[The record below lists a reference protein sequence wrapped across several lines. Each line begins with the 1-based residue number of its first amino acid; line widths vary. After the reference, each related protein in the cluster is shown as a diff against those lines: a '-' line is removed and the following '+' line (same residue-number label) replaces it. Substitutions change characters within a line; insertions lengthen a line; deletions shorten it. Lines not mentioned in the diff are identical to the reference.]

1 MYQARIERGI
11 CLECLRCV
19 ETCPNGNLV
28 ENYGKPG
35 QKPENECQGCRYC
48 VEVCPTK
55 AIQVDYVPEPG
66 EKIWSKDRLTNIRQQ
81 AETGNYRIMG
91 CGTQTRPSEFDR
103 LVLVPAQL
111 SRKPLLEAD
120 EVKTSVTI
128 GSNSTRPIN
137 LETPIIIGAMSFG
150 ALSKQAKIALSR
162 GSAMAGSMANTGEGG
177 MLPEE
182 RAEAKYLTVQYSTGR
197 FGITEEVL
205 KSADMIEIKIGQ
217 GAKPGLGGHL
227 LKNKITPEIALVR
240 GIEMGKDVISPS
252 RHLDINSTGDLRKK
266 VRELREM
273 GNGVP
278 ISIKIAAG
286 HIEEDLEIALSA
298 EPEVIMIDGMEGG
311 TGAAPLIASDHMG
324 IPALFALTRAVKF
337 LNNNLATKKILL
349 GVGGGLRDAADFAK
363 ALALGAD
370 LVYVGTSALV
380 AIGCRLCRC
389 CHKGVCPNG
398 IATQN
403 ELLTSGF
410 DVDLNAVR
418 LANFL
423 KASTRE
429 LQMITRMVGKNDVA
443 KLDSTDLRAL
453 DEHMAK
459 MTDIRGVYSGA

>member
-1 MYQARIERGI
+1 LYQARIEREI

-19 ETCPNGNLV
+19 ETCPNENLV

-35 QKPENECQGCRYC
+35 QKPDNECQGCMYC

-55 AIQVDYVPEPG
+55 AIQIDYVPELG
-66 EKIWSKDRLTNIRQQ
+66 ERIWSKDRLANVRQQ
-81 AETGNYRIMG
+81 AASGNYRIMG
-91 CGTQTRPSEFDR
+91 CGTQNRPSEFDR
-103 LVLVPAQL
+103 LVFVPAQL
-111 SRKPLLEAD
+111 SRKPLLEED

-128 GSNSTRPIN
+128 GANCAKQIH
-137 LETPIIIGAMSFG
+137 LETPIVIGAMSFG
-150 ALSKQAKIALSR
+150 ALSKPAKIALAR

-182 RAEAKYLTVQYSTGR
+182 RAEAKFLAVQYSTGR

-227 LKNKITPEIALVR
+227 LKHKVTPEIARVR
-240 GIEMGKDVISPS
+240 GIEADRDVISPS
-252 RHLDINSTGDLRKK
+252 RHPDINSAGDLRKK
-266 VRELREM
+266 VSELRELS
-273 GNGVP
+273 NGVP
-278 ISIKIAAG
+278 IAIKIAAG

-311 TGAAPLIASDHMG
+311 TGAAPVIASDHVG
-324 IPALFALTRAVKF
+324 IPALFALNRAVKF
-337 LNNNLATKKILL
+337 LRDQTAEKKIML
-349 GVGGGLRDAADFAK
+349 GIGGGLRDAADFAK

-370 LVYVGTSALV
+370 LVYIGTSALV
-380 AIGCRLCRC
+380 AMGCRLCRC
-389 CHKGVCPNG
+389 CHKGICPNG

-403 ELLTSGF
+403 PLLTSRF
-410 DVDLNAVR
+410 DVDLNSVR

-429 LQMITRMVGKNDVA
+429 LQMITRMVGKDDVA
-443 KLDSTDLRAL
+443 RLDVTDLRAL
-453 DEHMAK
+453 DEHTVK
-459 MTDIRGVYSGA
+459 TTGVQGAYSGV